1 MSTAPVASFPSGFL
15 WGGATAANQIEGAYN
30 EGGRGLCVQDVMPQ
44 GIQGPRTARPTA
56 DNLTL
61 EGIDHYHRYAEDI
74 ALFAEMGFK
83 VYRFSIA
90 WSRIFPNGDE
100 VEPNKEGLDFYD
112 RILDELEKHGIE
124 PLVTISHY
132 ETPLHLAETYD
143 GWVSRDLIGFY
154 LRYARTLFERYGSRV
169 RYWLTFN
176 EINSLLHAPLMS
188 GGINTPREHL
198 TDQQL
203 YQAMHHELV
212 ASALATKVAREVSPG
227 TLIGC
232 MILSMPT
239 YPLTPDP
246 ADVFAALQAEQA
258 NFAYGDVHVRGA
270 YPGYFLRTLRDKGI
284 ELDITQQDQQIL
296 AENTVDFVS
305 FSYYLSVAET
315 VDPEKRKDYG
325 VGNVLGGVRNPT
337 LTTSEWGQ
345 AIDPVGLRI
354 VLNQFWD
361 RWQKPL
367 FIVENGLGAKDELVD
382 IDGRKTVVDDYRIA
396 YLNDHLVQVREAIA
410 DGVEVLGYTTWGCID
425 LVSNASR
432 QMNKR
437 YGFIYVDRDDDG
449 TGTLDR
455 FKKKSFDW
463 YRQVIATNGDAL
475 TG

>member
-1 MSTAPVASFPSGFL
+1 MSTASIASFPSGFL

-44 GIQGPRTARPTA
+44 GIQGPRTAQPTA

-212 ASALATKVAREVSPG
+212 ASALATKVAREISPG
-227 TLIGC
+227 TQIGC

-270 YPGYFLRTLRDKGI
+270 YPGYFLRTLRDRGI
-284 ELDITQQDQQIL
+284 ELDITPQDQQIL

-315 VDPEKRKDYG
+315 VDPEKRKNYG

-437 YGFIYVDRDDDG
+437 YGFIYVDRNDEG

-463 YRQVIATNGDAL
+463 YRHVIATNGGAL